1 MIVCAGANEA
11 FPFAK
16 SIGVG
21 LVESSIRLGAI
32 CARESVDALIFVGS
46 AGSYDRGSEILS
58 LALSESVTQIE
69 LGFLQAQ
76 AYTPIDNHI
85 QSGALEI
92 LTHLQN
98 LACDSADSK
107 PFVRGVDSSLTGS
120 AVADSNDFQTL
131 QDSNP
136 AQSGLESKDSQSSL
150 DLRSAQ
156 VPLNGGALQGVLES
170 PLQSSLDSNGEAYP
184 PAQAALESHSL
195 ESCAAFQP
203 SLSHS
208 ARPATPQPPLES
220 QARVDSH
227 TMGEGANVSQETLP
241 PHFAELLSLPRA
253 VVNSSNYITT
263 DENLAARFAQA
274 GIGLENMEFFAVMSV
289 ARYFQIPCAGL
300 FCVSNYCNAS
310 AHKDFLANHNR
321 VKERLTAAL
330 PLIRT
335 LESLLAASVV
345 TQGVSARGVVTQ
357 GVGR

>member
-32 CARESVDALIFVGS
+32 CARESVDSLIFVGS
-46 AGSYDRGSEILS
+46 AGSYDRGGEILS
-58 LALSESVTQIE
+58 LVLSESATQIE

-85 QSGALEI
+85 QNGALEI

-98 LACDSADSK
+98 LACDSTDSK
-107 PFVRGVDSSLTGS
+107 SLTRGVDSSLTKS
-120 AVADSNDFQTL
+120 VAVDSKGFQPL
-131 QDSNP
+131 QDSSP
-136 AQSGLESKDSQSSL
+136 AQNGLDSSPAHSL
-150 DLRSAQ
+150 S
-156 VPLNGGALQGVLES
+156 NGGGYQGILES
-170 PLQSSLDSNGEAYP
+170 PRSWLKPVLDSNGEAYP
-184 PAQAALESHSL
+184 SAQAALESHSL

-208 ARPATPQPPLES
+208 AHHATPQPPLES
-220 QARVDSH
+220 QARVDSD

-263 DENLAARFAQA
+263 DENLAARFTQA

-300 FCVSNYCNAS
+300 FCVSNHCGAS
-310 AHKDFLANHNR
+310 AHKDFLANHHR
-321 VKERLTAAL
+321 VKERLSSAL

-335 LESLLAASVV
+335 LESLLAAS
-345 TQGVSARGVVTQ
+345 AVTQ